1 MLKDALFLG
10 AKLRRRAA
18 QLPYLPRTMGLVWT
32 AARGWTA
39 AWIAVLLV
47 QGVLPVA
54 TVYLTRTVVNRL
66 MAAVRAGGSWE
77 SLQPLIAAAVL
88 MGGVLLAGGSRLK
101 VSAAGGVQAA

>member
-10 AKLRRRAA
+10 ARLRRLAA

-66 MAAVRAGGSWE
+66 IPALLGPM
-77 SLQPLIAAAVL
+77 VL
-88 MGGVLLAGGSRLK
+88 MWSLMLVIFDGY
-101 VSAAGGVQAA
+101 